1 MLFRDGSGCKLVVE
15 VKIGALCRTDVG
27 QLSEYCH
34 YLFMLDG
41 LRPRGMLVGTWVPKE
56 IRGAAE
62 FAGFE
67 CRAVTLDD
75 LEKLVSERG
84 DQEMLDAVRGRGSSG
99 GAAKTERHLSA
110 ARGRDRL
117 GATAGSIS
125 SSSGGRAPSGPL
137 SARPSIADMLRA
149 VLADVAK
156 GTVLSAHE
164 INSAVLEAFHGIPKS
179 SILLSDK
186 CYNITNDGLSPTHD
200 FRIFEFMGRG
210 TYRYLGEGYPYT
222 GYVTWKNERCGEWR
236 SGVLTKWGNW
246 PPRGRH
252 RSVEVAAA

>member
-1 MLFRDGSGCKLVVE
+1 MPRTAVRSGLLYSCLVPWVLWRAEHSDPEEKSMQEVDLENIIVRYPDIIEPNLTLLARQSTVYGKRPDLLFRDGSGCKLVVE

-149 VLADVAK
+149 VLADVP
-156 GTVLSAHE
+156 LHRLCH
-164 INSAVLEAFHGIPKS
+164 LEKRA
-179 SILLSDK
+179 L
-186 CYNITNDGLSPTHD
+186 
-200 FRIFEFMGRG
+200 RRVEER
-210 TYRYLGEGYPYT
+210 RPY
-222 GYVTWKNERCGEWR
+222 
-236 SGVLTKWGNW
+236 
-246 PPRGRH
+246 
-252 RSVEVAAA
+252 EVGQLAAARTSSKR